1 MAKNDGNGS
10 IVLKLLIVV
19 LAVVLIAVIIIPAQ
33 LWEQEAR
40 EMNEGRANMS
50 SIYEAERFYHRLNNS
65 FTSDPAELLRVVR
78 EDSSLQRLQGLVNH
92 TKELTSLMDAYI
104 NIPFIQDLATFNE
117 KVDQI
122 MEDLESNKRNFRNY
136 EDIKN
141 EAEDLKMHI
150 SVFNSS
156 DEFPNYKSTSAFI
169 DSLVK
174 LRRDLSDFSLLSGAA
189 KAKVF
194 TDTLQRI
201 FPQVNVESLSEA
213 WAPLSERVKVLVK
226 NILHSDLVNVTSV
239 GDRVRDF
246 IKEADKSLN
255 MMQTANR
262 SEDLATAQEVS
273 KKFDDKYQVFLG
285 DFLITSKRALYR
297 LADADSMVLHLTENK
312 FFCPVTGSQ
321 IKIIISDDS
330 SAVKIESPILLDEL
344 KEKLTPVVDETKNLA
359 SMMAFKAYIN
369 ALDSIN
375 AKGYAIRKRL
385 RKNTDIFIAYKQ
397 MEEVIKRFNSII
409 VMTAYADL
417 DRLIQRTPQ
426 SESFSELKELTEKSL
441 AGIRVFNQA
450 YSENTFGNL
459 DTLHRDLSN
468 AIFEY
473 DSLLSKV
480 RRLPKDIVNFEE
492 DKVQLDQLLDNI
504 KNAAD
509 GNLSTLEDQIGKIF
523 LFTSEGSTETRYG
536 VFKKKIV
543 NFGYVTRG
551 SKSWEEK

>member
-19 LAVVLIAVIIIPAQ
+19 LAVVLIAVIVIPAQ

-40 EMNEGRANMS
+40 EMKNGRANMS

-78 EDSSLQRLQGLVNH
+78 EDSSLQRLQSLVNH
-92 TKELTSLMDAYI
+92 TNELTSLMDSYI
-104 NIPFIQDLATFNE
+104 NIPFIHDLADYNDN
-117 KVDQI
+117 VGRI
-122 MEDLESNKRNFRNY
+122 LEDLESNKRNFRKY

-141 EAEDLKMHI
+141 EAEDLRMHI
-150 SVFNSS
+150 SVLNSS
-156 DEFPNYKSTSAFI
+156 DQFPNYKITSAFI
-169 DSLVK
+169 DSLIR

-189 KAKVF
+189 KAKSI
-194 TDTLQRI
+194 TDTLLI
-201 FPQVNVESLSEA
+201 AFPKVNVEGFSEA

-226 NILHSDLVNVTSV
+226 NILRSDLVNVTSV

-246 IKEADKSLN
+246 IKAADKNLN
-255 MMQTANR
+255 MMQTADI
-262 SEDLATAQEVS
+262 SGDLTKAQEIN
-273 KKFDDKYQVFLG
+273 KKIDEKYQEFLG

-330 SAVKIESPILLDEL
+330 SSVKIESPILLDKL
-344 KEKLTPVVDETKNLA
+344 KEKLTPVVDEIKNLA
-359 SMMAFKAYIN
+359 LMTAFKEYTN
-369 ALDSIN
+369 ALDSLN

-397 MEEVIKRFNSII
+397 MEEVIKRFNDII
-409 VMTAYADL
+409 VMKAYSDL
-417 DRLIQRTPQ
+417 QTMVGRVPQ
-426 SESFSELKELTEKSL
+426 SESFSELKEMTEKSL
-441 AGIRVFNQA
+441 AGIQVFNQA

-459 DTLHRDLSN
+459 DSLHKDLAN

-480 RRLPKDIVNFEE
+480 RRLPKDIVKLEE
-492 DKVQLDQLLDNI
+492 NKTQLDQLFGNI
-504 KNAAD
+504 KNASD
-509 GNLSTLEDQIGKIF
+509 SNLGNLEQQIGKIF

-536 VFKKKIV
+536 VFKKKII
-543 NFGYVTRG
+543 NFGYITRG
-551 SKSWEEK
+551 SKSWEEN

>member
-19 LAVVLIAVIIIPAQ
+19 LAVVLIAVIVIPAQ

-40 EMNEGRANMS
+40 EMENGRANMS

-92 TKELTSLMDAYI
+92 TNELTSLMDAYI
-104 NIPFIQDLATFNE
+104 NIPFIKDLAVFN
-117 KVDQI
+117 DNI
-122 MEDLESNKRNFRNY
+122 GRILEDLESNKRNFRNY

-141 EAEDLKMHI
+141 EAEDLRMHI
-150 SVFNSS
+150 SAFNSS
-156 DEFPNYKSTSAFI
+156 DQFPNYKITSAFV

-189 KAKVF
+189 KTKTF
-194 TDTLQRI
+194 TDTLLMA
-201 FPQVNVESLSEA
+201 FPKVNVERLLEA
-213 WAPLSERVKVLVK
+213 WIPLSDRVKALVK

-246 IKEADKSLN
+246 IKAADKSLN
-255 MMQTANR
+255 MMNTADI
-262 SEDLATAQEVS
+262 SSDMAKAQEIT
-273 KKFDDKYQVFLG
+273 KKVDEKYQEFLG

-330 SAVKIESPILLDEL
+330 SSVKIESPILLDEL
-344 KEKLTPVVDETKNLA
+344 KEKLMPVVDEIKNLT
-359 SMMAFKAYIN
+359 SMTAFKEYAN
-369 ALDSIN
+369 ALDSLN

-397 MEEVIKRFNSII
+397 MEEVINRFNDII
-409 VMTAYADL
+409 VMTAYSDL
-417 DRLIQRTPQ
+417 ETMIQRVPQ
-426 SESFSELKELTEKSL
+426 SESFSELKEMTEKSL
-441 AGIRVFNQA
+441 AGIQVFNQA

-459 DTLHRDLSN
+459 DSLHKDLGN

-492 DKVQLDQLLDNI
+492 DKAQLDQLLGNI
-504 KNAAD
+504 KKAAD
-509 GNLSTLEDQIGKIF
+509 GNLGNLEEQIGKIF
-523 LFTSEGSTETRYG
+523 LFTSEGSTETKYG
-536 VFKKKIV
+536 VFKKKII

>member
-19 LAVVLIAVIIIPAQ
+19 LAVVLIAVIVIPAQ

-40 EMNEGRANMS
+40 EMNDGRANMS
-50 SIYEAERFYHRLNNS
+50 SIYEAERFYHRLDNS

-78 EDSSLQRLQGLVNH
+78 EDSSLQRMQGLVNH
-92 TKELTSLMDAYI
+92 TNELTSLMDAYI
-104 NIPFIQDLATFNE
+104 NIPFIQDLAAFNDN
-117 KVDQI
+117 VGRI
-122 MEDLESNKRNFRNY
+122 MEDLESNKRNFRGY

-156 DEFPNYKSTSAFI
+156 DQFPNYKITSAFI

-189 KAKVF
+189 KTKAI
-194 TDTLQRI
+194 TDTLQI
-201 FPQVNVESLSEA
+201 AFPKVNVESISEA

-226 NILHSDLVNVTSV
+226 NILNSDVVNVTSV

-246 IKEADKSLN
+246 VKAADKSLN
-255 MMQTANR
+255 MMKTANL
-262 SEDLATAQEVS
+262 SEDLTNAQEIS
-273 KKFDDKYQVFLG
+273 KNVDEKYQVFLG

-330 SAVKIESPILLDEL
+330 SSVKIESPILLDEL

-359 SMMAFKAYIN
+359 SMSAFKMYVN
-369 ALDSIN
+369 ALDSLD
-375 AKGYAIRKRL
+375 AKGYSIRKRL

-397 MEEVIKRFNSII
+397 MEEVIKRFKDII
-409 VMTAYADL
+409 VVTAYTDL
-417 DRLIQRTPQ
+417 ETMIQRVPQ
-426 SESFSELKELTEKSL
+426 SESFSELKEITEKSL
-441 AGIRVFNQA
+441 AGIQVFNQA
-450 YSENTFGNL
+450 YSQNTFGNL
-459 DTLHRDLSN
+459 DSLHRDLTN

-480 RRLPKDIVNFEE
+480 RRLPKDIVNLEE
-492 DKVQLDQLLDNI
+492 DKVQLDQLLGNI

-509 GNLSTLEDQIGKIF
+509 SNLGSLEEQIGKIF
-523 LFTSEGSTETRYG
+523 LFTSEGTTETKYG

-543 NFGYVTRG
+543 NFGYITRG